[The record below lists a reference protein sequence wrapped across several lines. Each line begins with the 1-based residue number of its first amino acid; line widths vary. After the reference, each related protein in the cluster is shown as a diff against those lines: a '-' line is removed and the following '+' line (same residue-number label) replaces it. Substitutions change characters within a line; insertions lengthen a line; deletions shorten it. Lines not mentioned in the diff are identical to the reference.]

1 MTFLKDGAAVD
12 DALTPD
18 VEAALVA
25 TCAPAPVTEVDPE
38 TASTATNPSTGE
50 PVSGGGDV
58 IVELGSPYS
67 QRVAHYIEG
76 AGLTRVKDISDG
88 STFRLLGPA
97 PDGGPDSVIVDQ
109 PASSFTATHDFFK
122 FEMVVDP
129 VSGTRILQIYG
140 IFAPGTAAAEWFFLN
155 RILPNLSAF
164 PLRYYVY
171 EWTHGD
177 AGPLPGASD
186 SFVLRASGN

>member
-1 MTFLKDGAAVD
+1 MTFLKDGAPVD

-18 VEAALVA
+18 VEAALLA
-25 TCAPAPVTEVDPE
+25 ACTPAPITETDPE
-38 TASTATNPSTGE
+38 TASPATNPSTGE
-50 PVSGGGDV
+50 PVSGGGDL
-58 IVELGSPYS
+58 IVELGSPFS
-67 QRVAHYIEG
+67 QRVARYIEG

-88 STFRLLGPA
+88 TTFRLDGPS
-97 PDGGPDSVIVDQ
+97 PDGGSDAIIMQ
-109 PASSFTATHDFFK
+109 EPASSFTATHDFFK
-122 FEMVVDP
+122 IEMVVDP

-140 IFAPGTAAAEWFFLN
+140 IFAPGTAAGEWFFLN

-177 AGPLPGASD
+177 AGPNPGASD
-186 SFVLRASGN
+186 AFVLRASGN